1 MSVRPRD
8 LVVTFL
14 LAAAPAQAGVSSV
27 GSWSVLDFE
36 TDGWPVATLVLEDRL
51 KSVQLVC
58 STGEWSVYLDP
69 VPAEDEREYAFT
81 EFPLAFRGADG
92 VRRTLPGDGQEGRT
106 WQSVHRHG
114 LRRRPRLRAEADL
127 RARRREALD
136 GDGEGDGGG
145 DQAVPRPVPAR
156 PQVGAATTESSK
168 SASKTSRSRERTAT
182 QRSAR

>member
-106 WQSVHRHG
+106 WQSVHATAFVVALASGPRLTYELGDGKPWTVTAKGTAEAIKPFLARCPLG
-114 LRRRPRLRAEADL
+114 LR
-127 RARRREALD
+127 
-136 GDGEGDGGG
+136 
-145 DQAVPRPVPAR
+145 
-156 PQVGAATTESSK
+156 
-168 SASKTSRSRERTAT
+168 
-182 QRSAR
+182 